1 MTAVPQNPGVQDSP
15 PRQDGAG
22 EEKVAGAWRRFRH
35 LPECGTLLLG
45 VVVALAAL
53 VWMGVSLGT
62 RSPLGRILPRVLTSH
77 LVLGA
82 PMGAVE
88 GAKHASSLPLWQN
101 VLFNGMVTT
110 ALICLFN
117 TLFGLSVRR
126 VFRLPLLQETFQGLQ
141 VDARRQRRVW
151 ARFGLLGVFAFVF
164 IPLPLTGPIVGSL
177 LARLVGL
184 RYWGAVGTVVSA
196 SLTSILAWGYAA
208 DKVQKYLGSRV
219 LQVFLWGLI
228 LVTVGLAA
236 AAKVRNFLQASS
248 RRKEAPPGEGEWK
261 EWEKTE
267 DAPEEEGH
275 EDKTRP

>member
-1 MTAVPQNPGVQDSP
+1 MTSVPQKTGENDFPQP
-15 PRQDGAG
+15 PDGTGQEREARG
-22 EEKVAGAWRRFRH
+22 WARFRR
-35 LPECGTLLLG
+35 LPECGTLFLG
-45 VVVALAAL
+45 LAVTLAAL
-53 VWMGVSLGT
+53 IWMGISLGT
-62 RSPLGRILPRVLTSH
+62 HSPLGRIFPKILTSH

-88 GAKHASSLPLWQN
+88 GAKYSTFSLWQN

-110 ALICLFN
+110 ALICFFN

-126 VFRLPLLQETFQGLQ
+126 VFRLPLLHETFQGLQ
-141 VDARRQRRVW
+141 VDARRQRRIW

-184 RYWGAVGTVVSA
+184 RYWGAVTTVISA

-228 LVTVGLAA
+228 LVTVGVAV
-236 AAKVRNFLQASS
+236 AAKIRNFFWASS
-248 RRKEAPPGEGEWK
+248 PRKESVPEEEWK
-261 EWEKTE
+261 EWEKSE
-267 DAPEEEGH
+267 DVPEEGRHDETH
-275 EDKTRP
+275 S

>member
-1 MTAVPQNPGVQDSP
+1 MDSAPQNTGVGDASLSP
-15 PRQDGAG
+15 KAG
-22 EEKVAGAWRRFRH
+22 GEGRGDLGRKPFRS

-45 VVVALAAL
+45 LGMALAAL
-53 VWMGVSLGT
+53 VWMGFSLGT
-62 RSPLGRILPRVLTSH
+62 RSPLGTILPRVLTSH
-77 LVLGA
+77 LILGA

-88 GAKHASSLPLWQN
+88 GAKHASVLPLWEN

-126 VFRLPLLQETFQGLQ
+126 IFRLPFLQETFQGLQ

-184 RYWGAVGTVVSA
+184 RYWGVVTTVVSA

-208 DKVQKYLGSRV
+208 DKVQRYLGSRV

-228 LVTVGLAA
+228 LVTVGLAVL
-236 AAKVRNFLQASS
+236 AKIRNFFPASS
-248 RRKEAPPGEGEWK
+248 AQQETRPEEEWK
-261 EWEKTE
+261 EWEQGEEKE
-267 DAPEEEGH
+267 DDRIQH
-275 EDKTRP
+275 